1 MTPDQPTDQLPAA
14 PEGYELFV
22 PEIGDNVPHGC
33 MIACPD
39 DPSIP
44 WEKEGAKKFAYYH
57 FGPAHTFIFARP
69 KSPAPSEAQPSGT
82 EAQVCADIASRQQKG
97 IAKYGTTVADNPL
110 SFQQWLTHLY
120 EEMLDAAVYAKR
132 LLATPPARELSGT
145 PRTDACESRVVE
157 YDEYIKDKVIG
168 DTVDTDF
175 ARQLERELALEFGW
189 HVFQRDRANRLEREL
204 AALRQ
209 ELEETRGEMPRDYKQ
224 AALELQ
230 AQLAAATSANE
241 TLRAAWQ
248 EKYATAMDQWAK
260 EAAELRSEIENLHTS
275 LGRYNAI
282 AEHGWDIAKRFGKWN
297 ILEVCGAC
305 QTGIAHGE
313 TLDQA
318 IDNALKAHEKYVS

>member
-1 MTPDQPTDQLPAA
+1 MTPDQPTNQLPAA

-82 EAQVCADIASRQQKG
+82 EAQVCADIAARQQKG
-97 IAKYGTTVADNPL
+97 IEKYGTTVADNPL

-132 LLATPPARELSGT
+132 LLATPPAGELSET

-241 TLRAAWQ
+241 TLRAALERMVELMA
-248 EKYATAMDQWAK
+248 EKNDALAICYSDSHTLSLEWLRDKAGPDSIAPKCLENIRKWSDKWREGGKTL
-260 EAAELRSEIENLHTS
+260 EAASKALAPSA
-275 LGRYNAI
+275 G
-282 AEHGWDIAKRFGKWN
+282 
-297 ILEVCGAC
+297 
-305 QTGIAHGE
+305 GE
-313 TLDQA
+313 GGGL
-318 IDNALKAHEKYVS
+318 